1 MLELKAV
8 SKTYRKD
15 SREIRVLSE
24 VDFKLESGD
33 MVSVIGASG
42 AGKSTLLHIL
52 GTFDQPD
59 SGDVVFDGR
68 VMSKVSTMRCRNFG
82 TVRLVLFSSSTIYCQ
97 TSMLSKM

>member
-24 VDFKLESGD
+24 VDFAWSGD

-52 GTFDQPD
+52 GTLDQPD

-68 VMSKVSTMRCRNFG
+68 VMSKVSDHEMLNFG
-82 TVRLVLFSSSTIYCQ
+82 TVRLVLFSSSTIYCR